1 MKNVYI
7 YPLVKSTHVGICYRV
22 LIMGILLAG
31 IGYTIELRAQVNI
44 SGKAGLLYIPS
55 AEVVED
61 GTVSAGYT
69 FNPINYAIKFN
80 KRNSESIYF
89 VNLVVLPRFEI
100 TINLLRPNGS
110 IPFKE
115 GGIGDRQ
122 LDLKYVFITEKGK
135 RPSMAVILSTP
146 FGVDNSLITEAVVVT
161 KHVPVSRL
169 LNAAVTVGLG
179 SPYSIGRRS
188 NTNDIL
194 SDFKVY
200 DKRDLP
206 YYYLAGPFGGVKFNF
221 DKKGGLMVEW
231 DSQHLN
237 VGAYALLF
245 GHWTIQAGLLNGEQL
260 TAGTSYSWPLLRLP
274 KRLRKHD
281 GV

>member
-1 MKNVYI
+1 MANVYL
-7 YPLVKSTHVGICYRV
+7 YPFTKSNLAKTVHTVFAMV
-22 LIMGILLAG
+22 LFLMW
-31 IGYTIELRAQVNI
+31 IGCPTVLQAQVNI

-61 GTVSAGYT
+61 GTFSAGYAY
-69 FNPINYAIKFN
+69 NPVNYAIKFN

-89 VNLVVLPRFEI
+89 VNLVVLPRLEVN
-100 TINLLRPNGS
+100 INLLRPNGS

-122 LDLKYVFITEKGK
+122 VDLKYVFMTEKGK
-135 RPSMAVILSTP
+135 RPSMALILSAP
-146 FGVDNSLITEAVVVT
+146 FGVDNSLITEAIVAT
-161 KHVPVSRL
+161 KHMPVTRSIT
-169 LNAAVTVGLG
+169 AAVTIGMG
-179 SPYSIGRRS
+179 SPYSIGRRT

-194 SDFKVY
+194 SDFKIY

-206 YYYLAGPFGGVKFNF
+206 YYYLSGPFGGVKF
-221 DKKGGLMVEW
+221 DVAKKGGIMAEW

-245 GHWTIQAGLLNGEQL
+245 GHWTIQAGLLNGDQF
-260 TAGTSYSWPLLRLP
+260 TAGTSYSCPLLRLP
-274 KRLRKHD
+274 KRFRKHE
-281 GV
+281 